1 MTRHTVPYGT
11 TAVNTVAYGERAM
24 TPDNLDRERWEQ
36 AALDALER
44 GGLAAVAVEPLARE
58 LGVTKGSFYW
68 HFQGRA
74 DLIAATVARWE
85 RLHVDGPL
93 DAVAAIEDPR
103 ERLLALL
110 GRAGAKPP
118 SIFIRMLDAVDEPV
132 VAAAVARAAERRV
145 AFMATAF
152 RQLGLSRAR
161 ARRQALLAYSAYI
174 GRAHLGRD
182 APDVLGDPKALARHI
197 AEQLIP

>member
-1 MTRHTVPYGT
+1 MVG
-11 TAVNTVAYGERAM
+11 GQM
-24 TPDNLDRERWEQ
+24 TPENLDRERWEQ

-68 HFQGRA
+68 HFRTRQE
-74 DLIAATVARWE
+74 LIAATVARWE

-93 DAVAAIEDPR
+93 EQVAKIDDPR

-110 GRAGAKPP
+110 GKASAKPP
-118 SIFIRMLDAVDEPV
+118 SIFMRMLEASADD
-132 VAAAVARAAERRV
+132 AAVHAAVVRAAERRV
-145 AFMATAF
+145 AFMARAF
-152 RQLGLSRAR
+152 GELGLSRAR
-161 ARRQALLAYSAYI
+161 ARRQALLAYSTYV
-174 GRAHLGRD
+174 GRAHLSRD
-182 APDVLGDPKALARHI
+182 APELLGDPQALAKHT